1 MSNNQ
6 QEENEEIK
14 KRRPSPL
21 RIEILKE
28 ESRNNNNTVK
38 EPSTPL
44 SSEHFEYSTYRT
56 RYNWFV
62 NKESSNYTPSSP
74 EPNTKVFKDNK
85 DNCMIATNYTKYLI
99 KPRSSKSKFNLT
111 QMKNETNYRTTYR
124 RKLDTTWYTTVHVW
138 SNNARS
144 PSLSPIRKVKT
155 IKGLQLTNI
164 SPRRFSLGR

>member
-1 MSNNQ
+1 MYKKETHTHTNIIYMSNN

-62 NKESSNYTPSSP
+62 NKESS
-74 EPNTKVFKDNK
+74 
-85 DNCMIATNYTKYLI
+85 
-99 KPRSSKSKFNLT
+99 
-111 QMKNETNYRTTYR
+111 R
-124 RKLDTTWYTTVHVW
+124 R
-138 SNNARS
+138 A
-144 PSLSPIRKVKT
+144 
-155 IKGLQLTNI
+155 I
-164 SPRRFSLGR
+164 S